1 MTLITVKLPDI
12 GEGVTE
18 AELVEWAVQ
27 PGDLV
32 QEDDVLACVMTD
44 KASVEIPSAVAGRVV
59 ELGGAVGETIA
70 VGGTLLKIETAE
82 ELVEATTAPVA
93 PETPAPVTPAVPPSG
108 EADEFGSYF
117 GLEPSPPP
125 RAPQAAPVLAAP
137 ATRAKA
143 QEAGIDLSALIGTGP
158 EGRVTASDL
167 DAALRAN
174 TGKAPRRSGE
184 TRVPVIGLRRKISER
199 LQEAHARIPQ
209 ITIVEEVDVTQL
221 EELRG
226 ALNAEAPDA
235 PKLTL
240 LPFVAAALAR
250 ALRDHP
256 EINVHYDDAAGE
268 IIRFEAL
275 HLGIATATEA
285 GLVVP
290 VLRHAE
296 ALGLREAAREI
307 ARLAGA
313 ARAGRASREELTGS
327 TFTVTSLGPLGAIAT
342 TPLVN
347 PPEVAIL
354 GINKIVTR
362 PHWNGHEFIPRQMMN
377 ISASFDHRVID
388 GYVAAVFVQQIK
400 SLLEMPARIF
410 IAG

>member
-1 MTLITVKLPDI
+1 MPLISVKLPDI

-18 AELVEWAVQ
+18 AELVEWSVQ

-44 KASVEIPSAVAGRVV
+44 KASVEIPSAVTGRVV

-70 VGGTLLKIETAE
+70 VGGVLLVIE
-82 ELVEATTAPVA
+82 VEAEAGAPAPDPA
-93 PETPAPVTPAVPPSG
+93 PEPASDPAPAAPEPALPAEDFLG
-108 EADEFGSYF
+108 YLEA
-117 GLEPSPPP
+117 SPPP
-125 RAPQAAPVLAAP
+125 RVPPEAPVLAAP
-137 ATRAKA
+137 ATRARA
-143 QEAGIDLSALIGTGP
+143 QEAGIDLAKVAGTGP

-167 DAALRAN
+167 DAALAGAG
-174 TGKAPRRSGE
+174 TPRRGE
-184 TRVPVIGLRRKISER
+184 TRIPVIGLRRKIARR

-221 EELRG
+221 EELRA
-226 ALNAEAPDA
+226 ALNAEAKDA

-240 LPFVAAALAR
+240 LPFLAAALAR

-256 EINVHYDDAAGE
+256 EMNAHFDDQADE
-268 IIRFEAL
+268 VIRFDAL
-275 HLGIATATEA
+275 HLGIATATGS

-296 ALGLREAAREI
+296 ALGLRAAAAEI
-307 ARLAGA
+307 ARLAEA

-327 TFTVTSLGPLGAIAT
+327 TLTLTSLGPLGAIAT

-362 PHWNGHEFIPRQMMN
+362 PHWDGRAFVPRQMMN

-388 GYVAAVFVQQIK
+388 GYEAALFVNKIK
-400 SLLEMPARIF
+400 TLLEMPARIF
-410 IAG
+410 IAP

>member
-1 MTLITVKLPDI
+1 MPLISVKLPDI

-18 AELVEWAVQ
+18 AELVEWSVQ

-44 KASVEIPSAVAGRVV
+44 KASVEIPSAVTGRVV
-59 ELGGAVGETIA
+59 ELGGAVGDTIA
-70 VGGTLLKIETAE
+70 VGGVLLVIE
-82 ELVEATTAPVA
+82 VEAEAEAGAPAPDPA
-93 PETPAPVTPAVPPSG
+93 PEPASDPAPATPEPALPEEDFLG
-108 EADEFGSYF
+108 YLEA
-117 GLEPSPPP
+117 SPPP
-125 RAPQAAPVLAAP
+125 RVPPEAPVLAAP
-137 ATRAKA
+137 ATRARA
-143 QEAGIDLSALIGTGP
+143 QEAGIDLAKVTGTGP

-167 DAALRAN
+167 DAALAGAG
-174 TGKAPRRSGE
+174 TPRRGE
-184 TRVPVIGLRRKISER
+184 TRIPVIGLRRKIARR
-199 LQEAHARIPQ
+199 LQGAHARIPQ

-221 EELRG
+221 EELRA
-226 ALNAEAPDA
+226 ALNAEAKDA

-240 LPFVAAALAR
+240 LPFLAAALAR

-256 EINVHYDDAAGE
+256 EMNAHFDDQADE
-268 IIRFEAL
+268 VIRFDAL
-275 HLGIATATEA
+275 HLGIATATGS

-296 ALGLREAAREI
+296 ALGLRAAAAEI
-307 ARLAGA
+307 ARLAEA

-327 TFTVTSLGPLGAIAT
+327 TLTLTSLGPLGAIAT

-362 PHWNGHEFIPRQMMN
+362 PHWDGRAFVPRQMMN

-388 GYVAAVFVQQIK
+388 GYEAALFVNKIK
-400 SLLEMPARIF
+400 TLLEMPARIF
-410 IAG
+410 IAP

>member
-59 ELGGAVGETIA
+59 ELGGAVGEMIA
-70 VGGTLLKIETAE
+70 VGGTLLTIEAE
-82 ELVEATTAPVA
+82 GAAEAPPPAKAAEPALVE
-93 PETPAPVTPAVPPSG
+93 E
-108 EADEFGSYF
+108 DDFGAYL

-125 RAPQAAPVLAAP
+125 RAPQAAPVQAAP

-143 QEAGIDLSALIGTGP
+143 KEAGIELSDLIGTGP

-167 DAALRAN
+167 EAALRA
-174 TGKAPRRSGE
+174 TAGKAPRRSGE
-184 TRVPVIGLRRKISER
+184 TRIPVIGLRRKISER

-240 LPFVAAALAR
+240 LPFIAAALAR

-256 EINVHYDDAAGE
+256 EINAHYDDTAGE

-296 ALGLREAAREI
+296 ALGLHEAAREI
-307 ARLAGA
+307 ARLAEA

-388 GYVAAVFVQQIK
+388 GYVAAVFVGKIK
-400 SLLEMPARIF
+400 ALLEMPARIF
-410 IAG
+410 IA